1 MIIGKWFKA
10 GQEHDWTDAVR
21 SNPRDVRGNVLALD
35 DVVIFND
42 ARYRIAVGVI
52 DSGYRGE
59 IHAPLINLGYED
71 VELEAG
77 TRVCQLVIM
86 PFVPCELV
94 PVESLGETERG
105 ADGFGSTGC
114 E

>member
-1 MIIGKWFKA
+1 M
-10 GQEHDWTDAVR
+10 TLT
-21 SNPRDVRGNVLALD
+21 N
-35 DVVIFND
+35 
-42 ARYRIAVGVI
+42 AVGVI
-52 DSGYRGE
+52 DSGFRGE

-94 PVESLGETERG
+94 PVESLGETERRHRRVRL
-105 ADGFGSTGC
+105 DRLRVMLIWLSSW
-114 E
+114 